1 MDQLSHSSQASS
13 QLTRLYSSPSV
24 IWGSLPPSGT
34 LGGIGVLGRLTRQ
47 PLTAAHVQGP
57 SLGVISSVVLSLL
70 PAAGW
75 KHGTGI
81 KTTLSKDKKPSF
93 LVLCPFQ

>member
-13 QLTRLYSSPSV
+13 QLTRLYSSRSV

-34 LGGIGVLGRLTRQ
+34 LGVGVGEGGIWVLGRLTRQ

-57 SLGVISSVVLSLL
+57 SLGVISSVVLSLP
-70 PAAGW
+70 PAAG
-75 KHGTGI
+75 
-81 KTTLSKDKKPSF
+81 
-93 LVLCPFQ
+93 